1 MTVDFMAD
9 DNCMQNRYSK
19 QISCRKAVYPM
30 KMVYPMKISTAEP
43 VMAIGVLQYFN
54 TWVNCTIAICS
65 IITHVSTTYRSYSFV
80 PSNTK
85 TPIYYGT

>member
-30 KMVYPMKISTAEP
+30 KMVYPMKISTVEP
-43 VMAIGVLQYFN
+43 VMAIGRFQSIGQNYADNISMLQYFN
-54 TWVNCTIAICS
+54 AWVNCRIMLPT
-65 IITHVSTTYRSYSFV
+65 
-80 PSNTK
+80 
-85 TPIYYGT
+85 